1 MNVFG
6 VGPLEILLIAIIAV
20 IVLGP
25 ERFPEMAVQV
35 ARAIKF
41 LRNYATDATS
51 QLRQELAE
59 LTREYEEMSRE
70 LDDFRKG
77 IKSDM
82 SGVTEEVNR
91 TLEETRPIL
100 EPGGEAPPEKV
111 GSSENA
117 DSCR

>member
-6 VGPLEILLIAIIAV
+6 VGPLEMLLIAIIAV

-35 ARAIKF
+35 ARVIKF
-41 LRNYATDATS
+41 LRGYATDATS
-51 QLRQELAE
+51 QLRQELEE
-59 LTREYEEMSRE
+59 LTREYEEMRKE

-77 IKSDM
+77 IRADM
-82 SGVTEEVNR
+82 STVTQEVNR
-91 TLEETRPIL
+91 ALEETQPIL

-111 GSSENA
+111 SSSEKPN
-117 DSCR
+117 SPR